1 MLSPEVMS
9 TLLLQLLAQFSI
21 LAAGIGI
28 VTALRPRGE
37 KAARFAMN

>member
-1 MLSPEVMS
+1 M
-9 TLLLQLLAQFSI
+9 TIFLQLLAQVSI

-37 KAARFAMN
+37 KTARFAMN

>member
-1 MLSPEVMS
+1 MLSPEVMAP
-9 TLLLQLLAQFSI
+9 LVLQLLAQLSI

-37 KAARFAMN
+37 EAARFSMN

>member
-1 MLSPEVMS
+1 MLYPEVMP
-9 TLLLQLLAQFSI
+9 TILVQLFLQVSI

-37 KAARFAMN
+37 KTARFAMN